1 VHGRSLKL
9 SRRPVAAVKDCRRD
23 AHHGEQPCTDDAGE
37 TGHYAVRVTDSSAPT
52 LGSRGERKERTRRAI
67 LDAALRLSEQTGL
80 VGLSLRQVAREV
92 GIVPTAFY
100 RHFDSIDQLGL
111 ALVEES
117 FTTQRAM
124 IRDVRRGSPP
134 LEEIVDRSVEVLDE
148 HVRDQRAHFAFI
160 ARERSG
166 GSVVV
171 RAAVRREFALFE
183 RELATDLARLPMDHW
198 SSDDLQVLSRLIV
211 VAMIGVAEEILESP
225 ERERAAIR
233 QRARTELLIVIIG
246 ALNWHSR

>member
-1 VHGRSLKL
+1 VSI
-9 SRRPVAAVKDCRRD
+9 P
-23 AHHGEQPCTDDAGE
+23 
-37 TGHYAVRVTDSSAPT
+37 
-52 LGSRGERKERTRRAI
+52 GSRGERKERTRRAL
-67 LDAALRLSEQTGL
+67 LDAALRLSEETGL

-100 RHFDSIDQLGL
+100 RHFDSIEELGL

-117 FTTQRAM
+117 FTSLRAM
-124 IRDVRRGSPP
+124 IRDVRRGNPP

-148 HVRDQRAHFAFI
+148 HVRGQHAHFAFI

-166 GSVVV
+166 GSAVG

-198 SSDDLQVLSRLIV
+198 SAEDLQVLAHLIV

-225 ERERAAIR
+225 PRERSAIR
-233 QRARTELLIVIIG
+233 QRARTELLIIIVG
-246 ALNWHSR
+246 ALNWRSR